1 MTISSETKFLLGIL
15 LTTVVIITVAM
26 IFLSRPVATLTL
38 PKETLVPTSA
48 HTKGN
53 KDALV
58 YLVEFS
64 DFQCPACAAFAP
76 VVESLVE
83 KNKNEL
89 LFVYRHF
96 PLPKHQFAIPA
107 ALAAEAASTQGKFWE
122 AATYL
127 FANQDK
133 FSDALWDIMAT
144 NLSLDNAQFKKDMT
158 AQTGKSTIDQDL
170 SLATALNLPGTPTFF
185 LNGALI
191 KNLNSPQDLIAAVET
206 VLPVLNNWKKEN

>member
-1 MTISSETKFLLGIL
+1 MTISSETKFFLGIL
-15 LTTVVIITVAM
+15 LTTIVIIAAAM

-53 KDALV
+53 KDAKV

-83 KNKNEL
+83 KNINNI
-89 LFVYRHF
+89 LFVYRHY
-96 PLPKHQFAIPA
+96 PLPKHQFAIPS
-107 ALAAEAASTQGKFWE
+107 ALAAEAANTQGKFWE
-122 AATYL
+122 AAAYL
-127 FANQDK
+127 FTNQDK
-133 FSDALWDIMAT
+133 FSDTLWDTMAT
-144 NLSLDNAQFKKDMT
+144 DLTLDKAQFKKDMT
-158 AQTGKSTIDQDL
+158 AETGKSTIDQDL

-185 LNGALI
+185 LNGALM
-191 KNLNSPQDLIAAVET
+191 KNLNTPQDLVALVEAAIT
-206 VLPVLNNWKKEN
+206 STK

>member
-1 MTISSETKFLLGIL
+1 MTISSETKFFLGIL
-15 LTTVVIITVAM
+15 LATIVIITIAM
-26 IFLSRPVATLTL
+26 LFLSRPVPTITL

-53 KDALV
+53 KDANV

-64 DFQCPACAAFAP
+64 DFQWPACAAFAT

-89 LFVYRHF
+89 LFVYRHY
-96 PLPKHQFAIPA
+96 PLPKHQFAVPS
-107 ALAAEAASTQGKFWE
+107 ALAAEAASVQGKFWE
-122 AATYL
+122 AAAYL
-127 FANQDK
+127 FTNQDK
-133 FSDALWDIMAT
+133 FSDTLWDTMAT
-144 NLSLDNAQFKKDMT
+144 DLTLDKAQFTKDMT

-185 LNGALI
+185 LNGALM
-191 KNLNSPQDLIAAVET
+191 KNINTPQDLVALVEAAIT
-206 VLPVLNNWKKEN
+206 STK